1 MIITIDIIS
10 DVICPWCYIG
20 KRRLEAAM
28 RQLPGHTFIVRW
40 HPYQLNPTM
49 PAEGM
54 DRRAYRTRKFGTWE
68 KSLELD
74 AQVTAAA
81 NAEGLPFA
89 LEKIARTPNTFNA
102 HRVLWLADQEG
113 IQDAVAEELFK
124 AYFVDAKN
132 FGDRATLLDI
142 AAAGGLN
149 RERVDAMLHGE
160 EGIDEV
166 KVDEAKARKQR
177 GVDGVPFFIINNT
190 VAISGA
196 QPTAAFVAAFQQVAP
211 AASGQTCAVG
221 GTC

>member
-1 MIITIDIIS
+1 MTITVDIIS

-28 RQLPGHTFIVRW
+28 RALPEHTFAVRW

-68 KSLELD
+68 RSLELD
-74 AQVTAAA
+74 AEVTAAA

-89 LEKIARTPNTFNA
+89 LDKVARTPNTFDA
-102 HRVLWLADQEG
+102 HRVLWLADREG
-113 IQDAVAEELFK
+113 VQDAVAEELFK
-124 AYFVDAKN
+124 AYFVGGRN
-132 FGDRATLLDI
+132 FGERATLLDI
-142 AAAGGLN
+142 AAAGGLS

-160 EGIDEV
+160 EGVDEV
-166 KVDEAKARKQR
+166 KVEEATARRR
-177 GVDGVPFFIINNT
+177 GVDGVPFFVINNA
-190 VAISGA
+190 VAVSGA

-211 AASGQTCAVG
+211 AGSGQACGVG
-221 GTC
+221 GGAC

>member
-1 MIITIDIIS
+1 MTINVDIIS

-20 KRRLEAAM
+20 KRRLEAAI
-28 RQLPGHTFIVRW
+28 RQLPGHTVRVRW

-89 LEKIARTPNTFNA
+89 LDKTARTPNTFDA
-102 HRVLWLADQEG
+102 HRVLWLADELG
-113 IQDAVAEELFK
+113 VQDGVMEQLFK
-124 AYFVDAKN
+124 AYFVDARN
-132 FGDRATLLDI
+132 IGERSVLLD
-142 AAAGGLN
+142 AAVAGGLA
-149 RERVDAMLHGE
+149 RERVDAMLHGD
-160 EGIDEV
+160 EGVDEV
-166 KVDEAKARKQR
+166 RVEEAKARKR
-177 GVDGVPFFIINNT
+177 GVDGVPFFIVNNA

-196 QPTAAFVAAFQQVAP
+196 QPTDMFLAALKQAAPTEP
-211 AASGQTCAVG
+211 AQTCAVG
-221 GTC
+221 SGTC

>member
-1 MIITIDIIS
+1 MTITIDIIS

-28 RQLPGHTFIVRW
+28 RAMPEHQFAVKW

-49 PAEGM
+49 PAQGM

-89 LEKIARTPNTFNA
+89 LDKIARTPNTFAA
-102 HRVLWLADQEG
+102 HRVLWLAAELG
-113 IQDAVAEELFK
+113 VQDGVAEELFK
-124 AYFVDAKN
+124 TYFVDAKD
-132 FGDRATLLDI
+132 FGERAVLLDA
-142 AAAGGLN
+142 AAAGGLS
-149 RERVDAMLHGE
+149 RERADAMLHSD
-160 EGIDEV
+160 EGVDEV
-166 KVDEAKARKQR
+166 KVEEAKARR
-177 GVDGVPFFIINNT
+177 LGADSVPFFVINNK
-190 VAISGA
+190 VALAGA
-196 QPTAAFVAAFQQVAP
+196 QPTEAFLAAFKQLTP
-211 AASGQTCAVG
+211 AEPAQTCAVG

>member
-1 MIITIDIIS
+1 MTITIDITS
-10 DVICPWCYIG
+10 DVVCPWCYIG

-28 RQLPGHTFIVRW
+28 RQSPGHTFAVRW
-40 HPYQLNPTM
+40 RPYQLNPTM

-89 LEKIARTPNTFNA
+89 LDKIARTPNTFNA
-102 HRVLWLADQEG
+102 HRVLWLADQQG
-113 IQDAVAEELFK
+113 VQDAVAEELFK
-124 AYFVDAKN
+124 AYFVEGRN
-132 FGDRATLLDI
+132 FGDRAVLLDI
-142 AAAGGLN
+142 AAAGGLS
-149 RERVDAMLHGE
+149 RERVDAMLHGDD
-160 EGIDEV
+160 GVDEV
-166 KVDEAKARKQR
+166 KVEEAKARQR
-177 GVDGVPFFIINNT
+177 GVDGVPFFVINNS

-211 AASGQTCAVG
+211 AAPAQTCGVG